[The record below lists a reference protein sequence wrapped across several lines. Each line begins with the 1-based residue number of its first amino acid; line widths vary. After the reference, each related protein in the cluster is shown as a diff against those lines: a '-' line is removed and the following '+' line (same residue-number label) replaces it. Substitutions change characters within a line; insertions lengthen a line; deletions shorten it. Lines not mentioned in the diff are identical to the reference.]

1 MVADLERVRKACE
14 ARGWRVERSHG
25 EGPVGGEDLFM
36 IIVPHDPTESTA
48 FVFSVTTSWRAVM
61 SCRLSEVRPILEML
75 EECGVT

>member
-1 MVADLERVRKACE
+1 MVADMERVRKACE
-14 ARGWRVERSHG
+14 ARGWQLASLA
-25 EGPVGGEDLFM
+25 GEDPMGGAERFM